1 LEPLNDANPGREATW
16 IRLWAMTDETGTDPG
31 ETKDIIE
38 KALHFPDGLPGLP
51 EMEHFVIVELRDDGA
66 FQQLQSLDDVEVSMI
81 VCVPWLFFPDYAPVL
96 SDVEQAE
103 LELESADDAILF
115 VPVSFDSE
123 TRQVF
128 LNLLGPF
135 VVNSRTRKGRQLVLT
150 GTDYTTRTP
159 IQLPGA

>member
-1 LEPLNDANPGREATW
+1 MTEQTSADPAEASD
-16 IRLWAMTDETGTDPG
+16 LF
-31 ETKDIIE
+31 E

-51 EMEHFVIVELRDDGA
+51 DLERFVIVELREDGA
-66 FQQLQSLDDVEVSMI
+66 FQQLQSLDNIDISMI

-103 LELESADDAILF
+103 LGLETADDAILF
-115 VPVSFDSE
+115 VPVTIDSE
-123 TRQVF
+123 TREIF

-135 VVNSRTRKGRQLVLT
+135 VVNVKTRKGRQLVLT
-150 GTDYTTRTP
+150 GTDYSTRTP

>member
-1 LEPLNDANPGREATW
+1 MDQPEHDTL
-16 IRLWAMTDETGTDPG
+16 
-31 ETKDIIE
+31 IE

-51 EMEHFVIVELRDDGA
+51 DLERFVIVELRADGA
-66 FQQLQSLDDVEVSMI
+66 FQQLQSLDNIDVSMI

-103 LELESADDAILF
+103 LGLASADDAVLF

-135 VVNSRTRKGRQLVLT
+135 VVNAKTRVGRQLVLT
-150 GTDYTTRTP
+150 GTDYSTRTP
-159 IQLPGA
+159 IELPGN

>member
-1 LEPLNDANPGREATW
+1 MDQVERDA
-16 IRLWAMTDETGTDPG
+16 L
-31 ETKDIIE
+31 IE

-51 EMEHFVIVELRDDGA
+51 DLERFVIVELREDGA
-66 FQQLQSLDDVEVSMI
+66 FQQLQSLENIDVSMI

-96 SDVEQAE
+96 SDIEQAE
-103 LELESADDAILF
+103 LELGSADDAILF

-135 VVNSRTRKGRQLVLT
+135 VVNSKTRVGRQLVLT
-150 GTDYTTRTP
+150 GTDCSTRTP
-159 IQLPGA
+159 IELPGT